1 LWRAA
6 SSSLAKA
13 GLSGLAHVAW
23 IPGTFVALV
32 VGAAARLGKEAAA
45 GLQPASGGA
54 ARAWQRSGGM
64 VRSWQRSGRDEE
76 LRKYAVVADA
86 DIFPGVLGDDGGLS
100 SELSLTGLDLSLG
113 VFLLLKINFYVG

>member
-86 DIFPGVLGDDGGLS
+86 DIFPNLVAS
-100 SELSLTGLDLSLG
+100 SVTMAGSAR
-113 VFLLLKINFYVG
+113 N